1 MPVLSHLRVRA
12 AKWEA
17 LAAKSTSLARGGV
30 VPPARRII
38 SPDMSHPK
46 RKAKTAAWRAQGL
59 PLPPDLMLL
68 IPRAWRAVK
77 TAQGTEP
84 PPDPASSL
92 PASDRLARRQR
103 LVAERIERLARERC
117 HARGVVGGRA
127 RPEDFELP

>member
-1 MPVLSHLRVRA
+1 MGGLGRKKALLWRA
-12 AKWEA
+12 AE
-17 LAAKSTSLARGGV
+17 LSPR
-30 VPPARRII
+30 PRRII
-38 SPDMSHPK
+38 SPDMSHSK

-84 PPDPASSL
+84 PPDPASP

-103 LVAERIERLARERC
+103 LVAERIERLARERH

-127 RPEDFELP
+127 RPED